1 MLDFYDAF
9 SIAAFVLS
17 FATFCA
23 ALAMAIAEIK
33 RYRDK
38 DKEKK

>member
-1 MLDFYDAF
+1 MLDISTKIA
-9 SIAAFVLS
+9 IAAFVLS

-23 ALAMAIAEIK
+23 ALAMAIAQIK
-33 RYRDK
+33 RYK

>member
-1 MLDFYDAF
+1 MLDISTKIA
-9 SIAAFVLS
+9 IAAFVLS

-23 ALAMAIAEIK
+23 VTAMAIAEIK
-33 RYRDK
+33 RYK

>member
-1 MLDFYDAF
+1 MIDTSTKIA
-9 SIAAFVLS
+9 IAAFVLS

-38 DKEKK
+38 EKK